1 MATEKDLELLDQY
14 LSNKMDDASRIEFE
28 QRINSESGL
37 KNEFEFQNQLVEG
50 IRTARVSELKTM
62 LNNTVI
68 PPAQTGPTLI
78 KIATWVVI
86 AGAVSSG
93 IYYWINKDN
102 EPEATETEVVKTDS
116 ILEAEPN
123 ILEAI
128 TPEQQTEV
136 EEQVNDLTKESST
149 DQETSTK
156 QAPKTSPSPV
166 KQPEL
171 KPYDPT
177 QEADSNASHEPAIVL
192 DDISEQPVST
202 SSLQVDTDNTS
213 KKFNFHYE
221 FKDNKLLLYG
231 SFEKDLYTIL
241 EFFNNN
247 KRTVFLY
254 YNSSYYLLDES
265 VENPTPL
272 KSLNDP
278 VLIQKLREYKGK

>member
-14 LSNKMDDASRIEFE
+14 LSNKMDEASRIEFE
-28 QRINSESGL
+28 QRINSDSGL
-37 KNEFEFQNQLVEG
+37 KNEFEFQKQLVEG
-50 IRTARVSELKTM
+50 IRKARVNELKTL

-86 AGAVSSG
+86 AGMVGSG
-93 IYYWINKDN
+93 IYYWINKN
-102 EPEATETEVVKTDS
+102 SEPEAVSTEVVETDS
-116 ILEAEPN
+116 ILEEPAIAETIKP
-123 ILEAI
+123 EA
-128 TPEQQTEV
+128 TAAV
-136 EEQVNDLTKESST
+136 EEQADAVTEKSPAPEVSSPKKTTKT
-149 DQETSTK
+149 
-156 QAPKTSPSPV
+156 SPV

-177 QEADSNASHEPAIVL
+177 QETDSNATHQPAIAL

-202 SSLQVDTDNTS
+202 SSVQVETDNTI

-254 YNSSYYLLDES
+254 YNSNYYLLDES

-278 VLIQKLREYKGK
+278 VLIQKLREYKGN